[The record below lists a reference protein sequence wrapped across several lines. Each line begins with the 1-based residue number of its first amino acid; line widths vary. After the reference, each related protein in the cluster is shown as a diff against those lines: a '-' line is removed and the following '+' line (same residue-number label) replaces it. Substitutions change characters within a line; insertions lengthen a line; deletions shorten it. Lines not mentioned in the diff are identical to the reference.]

1 MKADNDAADEVK
13 AKIAAIGTVEY
24 TADSKAKIDEARI
37 AYEAL
42 TPDQKALVTN
52 YETLTTAEAEYKT
65 MDDNAK
71 ADEVKAKIAAIG
83 TVEYNTS
90 SLEKIEAAE
99 NAYNALTNEQQL
111 LVSNYDVLTEA
122 RADYDAVDNVVN
134 KITAIGDVEYTEN
147 CKNLIQEAR
156 TAYNTLSAE
165 LKNLVVNYVVL
176 TKAENDYNSV
186 DNVVKKID
194 NIGEVVYVGT
204 HNAKIEEARTA
215 YNALNAEQ
223 KAVVTNYSTLTSAE
237 NAYATLKQQN
247 ETSYIK
253 NEDDKV
259 KVEVKQGSGIP
270 NYVELKVEVKTTVS
284 AEEGSADYEAILEKL
299 EKNEKI
305 AKVFNVKL
313 IQTINGVETEIQPN
327 DIEEG
332 MIITVRMELPQGISV
347 KNLRILHIH
356 SANDME
362 FVENFTV
369 DGNEISFD
377 VNRLSEFA
385 FVTPKGLSVWA
396 IAGITLGCLV
406 LVGLIGFGCWYMMR
420 QRRNKMVAVNAVN
433 VEKATIAEEDNST
446 KKEVVKTSK
455 PEPKK
460 KRKTKTQKKLKK
472 KRNKNRKK

>member
-1 MKADNDAADEVK
+1 MA
-13 AKIAAIGTVEY
+13 
-24 TADSKAKIDEARI
+24 
-37 AYEAL
+37 
-42 TPDQKALVTN
+42 
-52 YETLTTAEAEYKT
+52 
-65 MDDNAK
+65 
-71 ADEVKAKIAAIG
+71 
-83 TVEYNTS
+83 
-90 SLEKIEAAE
+90 KIEAAE
-99 NAYNALTNEQQL
+99 NAYNSLTNEQKL
-111 LVSNYDVLTEA
+111 LVTNYDVLTEA
-122 RADYDAVDNVVN
+122 RADYDAVDNVVK

-156 TAYNTLSAE
+156 TAYNALSAE
-165 LKNLVVNYVVL
+165 LKNLVVNYAVL
-176 TKAENDYNSV
+176 TKAENDYDAV

-223 KAVVTNYSTLTSAE
+223 KAIVTNYSTLTSAE

-270 NYVELKVEVKTTVS
+270 NYVELNVEVKSTVS

-332 MIITVRMELPQGISV
+332 MIITVRMELPKGISA

-385 FVTPKGLSVWA
+385 LVTPKGLSGWA

-406 LVGLIGFGCWYMMR
+406 LVGLIVFGCWYMMR

-455 PEPKK
+455 PAPKK
-460 KRKTKTQKKLKK
+460 NRKTKTQKKLKK
-472 KRNKNRKK
+472 KINKNRKK